1 MPTIVG
7 VRFRNAGKIYYFD
20 PTNIQFSRG
29 DGVIVETVRGVEY
42 GKVVI
47 ANKEVD
53 EKEIVGQ
60 LKPVMRIATE
70 EDKKQYE
77 NNLLKREEAMKV
89 CREKI
94 KKHGLDMKLIDV
106 EFTFDN
112 SKVIF
117 YFESEGRVDFRNLAK
132 DLASYFRI
140 RIELRQIGIRDV
152 TKIIGGLGSCGRPC
166 CCSAHLGD
174 FERVSIKMAKIQGLS
189 LNPTK
194 ISGLCGRL
202 MCCLKYE
209 NDHYTETTRL
219 MPKVG
224 SEVRTPDGKGIVDSI
239 NVLLKTVKVRF
250 EKDGSQ
256 DVREYKLGDVQSKV
270 KASEVEITKEDLA
283 GYDEEDEKM
292 LRD

>member
-1 MPTIVG
+1 MPSIVG

-20 PTNIQFSRG
+20 PTNVVFNRG

-47 ANKEVD
+47 PNKDVP

-60 LKPVMRIATE
+60 LKPIIRPAT
-70 EDKKQYE
+70 DKDKEQYE
-77 NNLLKREEAMKV
+77 KNLEKCEEAMKI

-94 KKHGLDMKLIDV
+94 QKHGLDMKLIDV

-117 YFESEGRVDFRNLAK
+117 YFTSEGRVDFRNLAK
-132 DLASYFRI
+132 DLAGVFRI

-174 FERVSIKMAKIQGLS
+174 FERVSIKMAKVQGLS

-209 NDHYTETTRL
+209 NDHYVETSKL
-219 MPKVG
+219 MPKIG
-224 SEVRTPDGKGIVDSI
+224 SEIKTPDGKAIVESF
-239 NVLLKTVKVRF
+239 NVLSKTVKARF
-250 EKDGSQ
+250 DKDNGAEFR
-256 DVREYKLGDVQSKV
+256 DYKLADVQSKV
-270 KASEVEITKEDLA
+270 KASEAYDNDSDTDEIAESD
-283 GYDEEDEKM
+283 D
-292 LRD
+292 

>member
-7 VRFRNAGKIYYFD
+7 VRFKNAGKVYYFD
-20 PTNIQFSRG
+20 PNGSEFQKE
-29 DGVIVETVRGVEY
+29 DGVIVETIRGIEY
-42 GKVVI
+42 GKIVI
-47 ANKEVD
+47 TNREVSD
-53 EKEIVGQ
+53 EEIVGQ
-60 LKPVMRIATE
+60 LKPIIRPATA
-70 EDKKQYE
+70 EDKEQYE
-77 NNLLKREEAMKV
+77 RNMAKREEAKAI

-94 KKHGLDMKLIDV
+94 AKHGLDMKLIDV

-117 YFESEGRVDFRNLAK
+117 YFTADGRVDFRNLAK
-132 DLASYFRI
+132 DLASVFRI

-189 LNPTK
+189 LTPGK

-209 NDHYTETTRL
+209 NDHYLETSKR

-224 SEVRTPDGKGIVDSI
+224 SEIKTPDGKATVESI
-239 NVLLKTVKVRF
+239 NVLKNTVKAILA
-250 EKDGSQ
+250 KDGGTET
-256 DVREYKLGDVQSKV
+256 REYKLDEIQAKERAVTDYDDLGDDEDI
-270 KASEVEITKEDLA
+270 KAL
-283 GYDEEDEKM
+283 EE
-292 LRD
+292 

>member
-239 NVLLKTVKVRF
+239 NVLLKTVKVSF

-283 GYDEEDEKM
+283 DYGEEDEKM